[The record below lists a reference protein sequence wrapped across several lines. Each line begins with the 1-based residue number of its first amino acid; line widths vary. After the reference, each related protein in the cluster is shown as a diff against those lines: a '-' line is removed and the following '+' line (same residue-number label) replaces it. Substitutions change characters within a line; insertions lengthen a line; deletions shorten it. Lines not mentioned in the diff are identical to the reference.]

1 MRPPPWIHAMTESR
15 SLAVLAGV
23 QTLRKRRSSLREPAS
38 GPRRSGAP
46 PCGQDGS
53 VTAPF
58 WSTSTVRRRTGAV
71 GADTVTASHP
81 AAERQARHDRRRLIV
96 VALALVTGLGWL
108 IVFSLMTRS
117 QTVVPDV
124 SDEHAARTTPRTPTT
139 TQRQTQW
146 GASTAAAPMNSGKT
160 MMMKRGRLYSGR
172 AVVE

>member
-1 MRPPPWIHAMTESR
+1 MTESR

-124 SDEHAARTTPRTPTT
+124 SDEHAARTDRVVAVDDQGQPMTESQDTPPEPRRNAVGFERVLDESLDDLHP
-139 TQRQTQW
+139 
-146 GASTAAAPMNSGKT
+146 
-160 MMMKRGRLYSGR
+160 GR
-172 AVVE
+172 EE